1 MMTTIA
7 KNLPADQQAL
17 SARIRQ
23 FCAAW
28 STAGN
33 DPDWA
38 TIADIYAQEESFYFD
53 AVTPH
58 SFTNVEGMKVA
69 FFEMR
74 NKLQFLSLT
83 FTLRDDLQTFRR
95 GDLVWTT
102 ATHDVLARLPDGQEL
117 KLLQR
122 QTSIWEERDGR
133 WVMLHEHLSVP
144 SEL

>member
-1 MMTTIA
+1 MTTIA
-7 KNLPADQQAL
+7 KNLPQDLAAL
-17 SARIRQ
+17 SARIHQ

-33 DPDWA
+33 DPDWP

-58 SFTNVEGMKVA
+58 SFTNVAGMKVA
-69 FFEMR
+69 FYEMR
-74 NKLQFLSLT
+74 DKLQFQSLQ

-102 ATHDVLARLPDGQEL
+102 AT
-117 KLLQR
+117 
-122 QTSIWEERDGR
+122 
-133 WVMLHEHLSVP
+133 
-144 SEL
+144 